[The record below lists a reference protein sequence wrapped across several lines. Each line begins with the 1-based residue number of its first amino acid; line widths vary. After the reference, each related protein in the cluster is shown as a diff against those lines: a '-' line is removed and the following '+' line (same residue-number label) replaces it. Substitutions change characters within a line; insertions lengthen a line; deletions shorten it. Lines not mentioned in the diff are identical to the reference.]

1 MNNKTKKNK
10 VVFDGLYFLR
20 RITAYTK
27 IDTINISMMGLWK
40 AKVSYLYLTELANSN
55 KTL

>member
-1 MNNKTKKNK
+1 MNNKTRKNK

-27 IDTINISMMGLWK
+27 IETINISMMGLWK
-40 AKVSYLYLTELANSN
+40 AKVGYLYLTELANSN